1 MWEETTFLPI
11 RTWALIG
18 RFGIFQW
25 ETDSWFFQLI
35 ASRDSRDEDRQTLL
49 LTTFIM
55 DDKPRNY
62 YQLLFISCKH
72 LMALVF
78 RVFSPSV
85 IKYTSLTLTSWFL
98 PSAKEVRGK
107 VIFSQ
112 ACVIPSVHW
121 AGGGG
126 VVAFQHASQ
135 VTWPGGLLPGGI
147 CIREGW
153 APPNRIRSTSG
164 RYASYWNAFLFS
176 LLLDLFWLESKT
188 CPLKVVGCLKG
199 TLIPWPFVKQK
210 ELLRKT

>member
-25 ETDSWFFQLI
+25 ETDSWFFQII

-85 IKYTSLTLTSWFL
+85 IKYTLLTLTSWFL
-98 PSAKEVRGK
+98 LPVNEVCEGNVFTGICPST
-107 VIFSQ
+107 
-112 ACVIPSVHW
+112 
-121 AGGGG
+121 GGGG
-126 VVAFQHASQ
+126 LC
-135 VTWPGGLLPGGI
+135 PRGG
-147 CIREGW
+147 
-153 APPNRIRSTSG
+153 
-164 RYASYWNAFLFS
+164 S
-176 LLLDLFWLESKT
+176 LSR
-188 CPLKVVGCLKG
+188 GCLCKG
-199 TLIPWPFVKQK
+199 GDLCQGDPLIQ
-210 ELLRKT
+210 